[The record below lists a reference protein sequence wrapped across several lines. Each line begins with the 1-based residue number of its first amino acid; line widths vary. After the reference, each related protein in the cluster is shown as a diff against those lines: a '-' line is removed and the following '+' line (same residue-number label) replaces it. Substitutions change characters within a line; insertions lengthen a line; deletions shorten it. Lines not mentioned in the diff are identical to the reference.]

1 MICSAFEGRRVL
13 VVLGLGLGSSSDPRH
28 IGHEFFV
35 RSDDRRQERW
45 YAWPHGVSVVF
56 LSPLFSVSRQTQHV
70 NVWSSGSVVDMVVV
84 VSAAAAA
91 ACSH

>member
-1 MICSAFEGRRVL
+1 ML

-70 NVWSSGSVVDMVVV
+70 KVWVWSSGSVA
-84 VSAAAAA
+84 VSEASARGAAEAE